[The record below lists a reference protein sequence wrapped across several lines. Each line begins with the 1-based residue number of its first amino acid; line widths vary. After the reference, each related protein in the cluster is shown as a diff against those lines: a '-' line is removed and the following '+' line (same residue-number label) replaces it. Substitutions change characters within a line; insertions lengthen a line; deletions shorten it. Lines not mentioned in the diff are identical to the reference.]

1 MTDLARNLIKFSKK
15 FAETADLAWLIRYAQ
30 EANLAESLTAKPG
43 QYRPLQL
50 PDFIESLGSQDVLE
64 SEDPIQTALNQA
76 TAAVL
81 LDYVGGLPEDLRPLV
96 KAGESP
102 REILN
107 PHLWP
112 NEKEMPAIGAAI
124 LEKFRA
130 GSGNRE
136 LVSGFS
142 QRMAIRAVEH
152 VLARVCADLV
162 AKNLWQNPILLF
174 LPQDR
179 VAEFIKTAASNQGP
193 RLSNLIEALRISIGR
208 YTVEMILARKKLET
222 MEEGREKQKLRTAVY
237 NTTRKIAVL
246 DAYVNFLTRARASLA
261 ALMASDPDK
270 QLMKYKDGSFV
281 TSDPF
286 VAPDFSSA
294 DSFLKLVRPK
304 EKQTA
309 FKVPMWDGSEEEI
322 SGFRLPQR
330 QIAHTYVGTEMQNSD
345 FRDKLVGRM
354 VENAKLYKEYAR
366 AANESEHTKKI
377 SKLFPEKDVGFAFDL
392 YRDIVASIE
401 RAQVVPTQDQ
411 LVAAEEGA
419 DYVLFLRDEIDRRKS
434 NLASLPP
441 EEIFAR
447 RNEIEELEKELREQE
462 FAENKAARA
471 HEQEQEAML
480 RSVISDIVSRY
491 EGQASIKGDLFEDA
505 ISEIVRSIATTEV
518 FDTSP
523 ADWRFFKTLGGM
535 KATGEGF
542 YMLPKGNDATVSNL
556 AAEAFPDTKEILES
570 EQFKIKYAT
579 NDREYNEW
587 EKTVAEPEDPIKK
600 RIQDGQK
607 YLGSPAGRSLLKK
620 IGIDPEILRSVRDKK
635 AFEKSFGEMLEKVF
649 RKSQEQLQAEL
660 GDIPL
665 DALYAYLGSHFFHVV
680 ENELAEKLARRWS
693 GAIGTVQ
700 EREDGAGDEDDGPE
714 IDSEGGGGRKEL
726 NQAAEDEARIYLA
739 ERFLPVQAA
748 KATTL
753 GGKTALRA
761 QTAAGLMA
769 EIHIK
774 LDEMEKSGKRLPL
787 SAVLKS
793 KARRSFGN
801 FLKEQTRAKID
812 DELAKN
818 KAASDAAEK
827 AGLPFDWKKLGKP
840 RDKQELWEY
849 VGAFADPIPGVG
861 EHGGRQKYREDSSK
875 IQPTQR
881 ASDEDLAQMRSAGAP
896 EFDTVDKATERMVF
910 HTAKIGG
917 TVGQISALKEAF
929 ERRRQEILKLNSAYA
944 RDILPFKIETR
955 VRPDGKKERV
965 PASQN
970 KTANPFVHQGLYND
984 EPESAP
990 VEPKQLPVSIDLPD
1004 LPGVQ
1009 KPEIQE
1015 PQISKPPIAEPPV
1028 ETMPVPAPA
1037 VPRPTVVR
1045 RKPGEKA
1052 IIPPAEKPPIVSQ
1065 PPKSELSQ
1073 PEEDAVITTLN
1084 RLHKTL
1090 DQSIEAEIAESTE
1103 EQNKQL
1109 VEITDL
1115 IEVVQAALIGAR
1127 PAAKKSDRVAQAVK
1141 GLFDKLY
1148 QLRLVEAKL
1157 KRLAEEAV
1165 LHNAILLRSKK
1176 IKPQLDRIL
1185 AAITKAPKWS
1195 DEAVFAITQ
1204 TVSTLMHG
1212 NPDEVVYLPALKE
1225 ATDILEAF
1233 AKAVEQFQRLTAEER
1248 KARKI
1253 PEDFD
1258 EKFAE
1263 QLQKKIEDLRSGSAH
1278 FKSLD
1283 EEPSSHHEE
1292 QEKQKYNL
1300 GKVFRAPRQK

>member
-861 EHGGRQKYREDSSK
+861 ELGGRQKYREDSSK
-875 IQPTQR
+875 IQPAQR

-917 TVGQISALKEAF
+917 TVGQIGALKEAF

-965 PASQN
+965 PANQN
-970 KTANPFVHQGLYND
+970 KTANPFVHQGLYN
-984 EPESAP
+984 EE
-990 VEPKQLPVSIDLPD
+990 
-1004 LPGVQ
+1004 
-1009 KPEIQE
+1009 
-1015 PQISKPPIAEPPV
+1015 
-1028 ETMPVPAPA
+1028 PAPA
-1037 VPRPTVVR
+1037 PVSPKQDPTTISLPELPGAEKNPEISDPQTVKPPTAHTAVEPATEVVTPPASTMRRPTVVR
-1045 RKPGEKA
+1045 RKYEEKA
-1052 IIPPAEKPPIVSQ
+1052 ALPPTEKAPGPRV
-1065 PPKSELSQ
+1065 PKSELSQ

-1084 RLHKTL
+1084 RLHKNL
-1090 DQSIEAEIAESTE
+1090 DQSIETKIAENSK
-1103 EQNKQL
+1103 EQGRQL
-1109 VEITDL
+1109 VEVTNL
-1115 IEVVQAALIGAR
+1115 IEVAQAMLTGAR
-1127 PAAKKSDRVAQAVK
+1127 AAAKKSDRVAQAVK
-1141 GLFDKLY
+1141 GFETKLY
-1148 QLRLVEAKL
+1148 QLQLLEAKL
-1157 KRLAEEAV
+1157 RRLAEEAE
-1165 LHNAILLRSKK
+1165 LHKDALLRSKN
-1176 IKPQLDRIL
+1176 IKPHLDRIL
-1185 AAITKAPKWS
+1185 AAITQRPKWS
-1195 DEAVFAITQ
+1195 EEAIFAITQ
-1204 TVSTLMHG
+1204 TISTLMHG
-1212 NPDEVVYLPALKE
+1212 SPGEVVYLPAIKK
-1225 ATDILEAF
+1225 ATNILETF
-1233 AKAVEQFQRLTAEER
+1233 AKAVEQFQRLTLEER
-1248 KARKI
+1248 KKMGAL
-1253 PEDFD
+1253 EGFD
-1258 EKFAE
+1258 ERSAE
-1263 QLQKKIEDLRSGSAH
+1263 QLQKKLEDVRSGSGH
-1278 FKSLD
+1278 FKNLD
-1283 EEPSSHHEE
+1283 EEP
-1292 QEKQKYNL
+1292 
-1300 GKVFRAPRQK
+1300 PRQK